1 MEQKQTENKVTKQI
15 LINELIEKHPQ
26 VAEIL
31 TSYGL
36 HCVGCHFSSFDTLED
51 ASMIHGIDEEEIDMM
66 VRDVNKILSLSK
78 EEIKNV

>member
-1 MEQKQTENKVTKQI
+1 MNKSITKEI
-15 LINELIEKHPQ
+15 NINELIQTHPE

-36 HCVGCHFSSFDTLED
+36 HCVGCHFSAFDTLED

-66 VRDVNKILSLSK
+66 VRDVNKIL
-78 EEIKNV
+78 ENND